1 MQILLKSSQEEKMS
15 KHAPKQSEF
24 VHVPVLLHEVLDYL
38 QVQSGKKY
46 IDGTAGG
53 GGHAEE
59 IVKRGGSVL
68 CIDQDQEAIE
78 HLQNK
83 FKDETRVRIVK
94 GNFSDIAKIARLQA
108 IGGQAHL
115 QDFQNCSGILF
126 DLGMS
131 SFQIDASSRGFSFL
145 KDQPLDMRMNTD
157 TALTAH
163 EIVNKWQMEDLE
175 EIFLKYGEEENARQI
190 AEAIVLQR
198 KEKKFET
205 TKELVDL
212 LIKIGRGNTKIHP
225 ATRVFQALRIA
236 VNMELDVLK
245 IGITDAIGLL
255 EPKGRLV
262 ILSFHSLEDRIVKN
276 MFRNM
281 EQEGQGV
288 VLNKKPITAG
298 LQETET
304 NRRSRSAKM
313 RVFEKK

>member
-1 MQILLKSSQEEKMS
+1 MNKDT
-15 KHAPKQSEF
+15 PKQAEF
-24 VHVPVLLHEVLDYL
+24 AHVPVLRNEVLDYL

-53 GGHAEE
+53 GGHTAE
-59 IVKRGGSVL
+59 IVKQGGLVL

-83 FKDETRVRIVK
+83 FKDEQRVRIVK
-94 GNFSDIAKIARLQA
+94 GNFSDIAKL
-108 IGGQAHL
+108 AHL

-145 KDQPLDMRMNTD
+145 KDQPLDMRMNID
-157 TALTAH
+157 TELTAH
-163 EIVNKWQMEDLE
+163 EIVNRWHQEDLE

-245 IGITDAIGLL
+245 IGIMDAIELL
-255 EPKGRLV
+255 EPRGRLV

-276 MFRNM
+276 MFREM
-281 EQEGQGV
+281 EKEGHGV
-288 VLNKKPITAG
+288 VLNKKPITASM
-298 LQETET
+298 QETET